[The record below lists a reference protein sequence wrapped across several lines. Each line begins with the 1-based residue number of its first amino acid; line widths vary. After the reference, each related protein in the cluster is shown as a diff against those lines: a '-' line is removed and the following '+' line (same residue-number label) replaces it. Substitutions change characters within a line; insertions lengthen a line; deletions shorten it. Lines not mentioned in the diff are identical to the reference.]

1 MITAIWAESPWTICF
16 STATCHDECFHG
28 QMIKIIRACQHF
40 KEASHLTV
48 PTYDHLFASKH
59 DICGSFQAG
68 EV

>member
-1 MITAIWAESPWTICF
+1 
-16 STATCHDECFHG
+16 
-28 QMIKIIRACQHF
+28 MIKIITACQHF

-68 EV
+68 EVWDKY